1 MLIFLH
7 ICFPDPDRM
16 FIQTNGKSFV
26 LDLPHLHARVWVK
39 SEEIGRPGQIDGARS
54 RVGEVGG
61 DRATTADLNLAA
73 MEIVVS
79 IDAKL
84 SLCVFFF
91 LF

>member
-1 MLIFLH
+1 MPRESRI
-7 ICFPDPDRM
+7 
-16 FIQTNGKSFV
+16 
-26 LDLPHLHARVWVK
+26 ARVK

-73 MEIVVS
+73 MGIVVS
-79 IDAKL
+79 IDAK
-84 SLCVFFF
+84 SSPYVCIFF